1 MQNKHQSAFLSSLPR
16 SASHADLMSATTQ
29 ISIFIINKL
38 KIIIII
44 IIYDNLTEY
53 NIYVMQPE

>member
-1 MQNKHQSAFLSSLPR
+1 MQNKQQSAFLSSLAH

-38 KIIIII
+38 KITELQ
-44 IIYDNLTEY
+44 IIYDNLAE
-53 NIYVMQPE
+53 

>member
-1 MQNKHQSAFLSSLPR
+1 MQNKHQSAFLSSLAH
-16 SASHADLMSATTQ
+16 SASHPDLMSATTQ

-38 KIIIII
+38 KITERQ
-44 IIYDNLTEY
+44 IIYDHLTEY